1 MNKLFAFF
9 LFLILLTSK
18 SGTAQKIMFS
28 YGTTI
33 SVLQDEGRLTYG
45 TFSPR
50 YNFSESDNSSLS
62 VGIPLSLGVGGI
74 EDGGVFFVGDFPVT
88 ADFNIGSKSTAE
100 NESGFGGYIGAGFG
114 YTYLNYNDG
123 YGSEKA
129 KQVGPLVHAG
139 VRFNISKNSS
149 SALEIGFFYK
159 RGIDVDKLQSAGIH
173 ILLAH

>member
-1 MNKLFAFF
+1 MQPKLRSAV
-9 LFLILLTSK
+9 T
-18 SGTAQKIMFS
+18 GTAQKIMFS

-33 SVLQDEGRLTYG
+33 SILQDEGRLTYA
-45 TFSPR
+45 TFFPR
-50 YNFSESDNSSLS
+50 YNLTEADNSSFS
-62 VGIPLSLGVGGI
+62 IGVPLSLGIGGV
-74 EDGGVFFVGDFPVT
+74 EDGGVFFVSDLPVT
-88 ADFNIGSKSTAE
+88 ADLNLGCKSTSE
-100 NESGFGGYIGAGFG
+100 NESGFGGYIGGGFG
-114 YTYLNYNDG
+114 YTFLNYNDG
-123 YGSEKA
+123 YGSEKV